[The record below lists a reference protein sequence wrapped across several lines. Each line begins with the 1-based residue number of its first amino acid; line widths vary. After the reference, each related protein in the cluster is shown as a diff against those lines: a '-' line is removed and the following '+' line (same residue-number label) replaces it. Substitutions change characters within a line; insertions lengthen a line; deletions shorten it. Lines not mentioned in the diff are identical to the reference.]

1 MVEPADGSTSE
12 REGTV
17 RARGLSLTV
26 ARGVVL
32 GGVAAALAA
41 ASWPAAASA
50 ALISARYQAI
60 PCDTAPRSG
69 SAPLPVGANTGL
81 TATHLAFPAS
91 AGRFRL
97 YENRSGIS
105 RYQLLKV
112 ISNGKQAVSRAI
124 PITTVQSGIRTC
136 VDNASQISKS
146 STGETAAITPADAR
160 RLFQLALALAFAYI
174 LFLAAWFW
182 GTRERRSRVGSAAR
196 S

>member
-1 MVEPADGSTSE
+1 MVDSADGSTSE
-12 REGTV
+12 RERTV
-17 RARGLSLTV
+17 RARRLSAMI

-50 ALISARYQAI
+50 GPITGRYQTI
-60 PCDTAPRSG
+60 RCDTAPRSG
-69 SAPLPVGANTGL
+69 SAPLPVDASTVL

-97 YENRSGIS
+97 HENQSGIR
-105 RYQLLKV
+105 RYQSPKV
-112 ISNGKQAVSRAI
+112 ISNGERTI
-124 PITTVQSGIRTC
+124 PITTVQTGVRTRA
-136 VDNASQISKS
+136 DNANRISET
-146 STGETAAITPADAR
+146 STAKTAEITPADAR
-160 RLFQLALALAFAYI
+160 RLFQLALALAFAYV

-196 S
+196 F